1 MQVIKIHHPFDPELI
16 PAGPVVLAMGFFDG
30 IHRGHQAVIK
40 TARRI
45 ADEKGLPLA
54 VLTYDHRPEIV
65 YQQYPAGGVHYLTP
79 LPRKLDLLKQLGVDR
94 VYLVNLTS
102 ALSALDPQ
110 TFVDQYLV
118 GFHTQVAVA
127 GYDHTYGADPSVANM
142 AHLKEFAKGRFEVV
156 TVEKLTLQDNH
167 KVGSTRIRELLELG
181 DVQSANELL
190 GYFYQTSGVVVHG
203 FARGRTLGFPTA
215 NVAWPEAEWLPSI
228 GVYVVQMKIG
238 ERWYNGMASV
248 GRNVTFGDHNEKTL
262 EIYLFN
268 FNQLIYGENVQVRWI
283 KRLRG
288 EVKFNSADDLIA
300 QMRLDQHHSE
310 LTLQNLKALPGQILQ

>member
-1 MQVIKIHHPFDPELI
+1 M
-16 PAGPVVLAMGFFDG
+16 
-30 IHRGHQAVIK
+30 
-40 TARRI
+40 
-45 ADEKGLPLA
+45 
-54 VLTYDHRPEIV
+54 TYDHRPEIV

-190 GYFYQTSGVVVHG
+190 GYFYQT
-203 FARGRTLGFPTA
+203 P
-215 NVAWPEAEWLPSI
+215 AWSCM
-228 GVYVVQMKIG
+228 G
-238 ERWYNGMASV
+238 
-248 GRNVTFGDHNEKTL
+248 
-262 EIYLFN
+262 
-268 FNQLIYGENVQVRWI
+268 
-283 KRLRG
+283 LRG
-288 EVKFNSADDLIA
+288 AEHWAFP
-300 QMRLDQHHSE
+300 R
-310 LTLQNLKALPGQILQ
+310 LTLPGLKQSGCRQSAFTSSR

>member
-1 MQVIKIHHPFDPELI
+1 M
-16 PAGPVVLAMGFFDG
+16 
-30 IHRGHQAVIK
+30 
-40 TARRI
+40 
-45 ADEKGLPLA
+45 
-54 VLTYDHRPEIV
+54 
-65 YQQYPAGGVHYLTP
+65 
-79 LPRKLDLLKQLGVDR
+79 DLLKQLGVDR

-156 TVEKLTLQDNH
+156 TVDKMTLQDNH

-190 GYFYQTSGVVVHG
+190 GYYYQTSGVVVHG

-262 EIYLFN
+262 EINLFD

-288 EVKFNSADDLIA
+288 EVKFNSVDDLIA